1 MKKFSKFII
10 VGGQI
15 GVSSESSSDFILSD
29 ISHEIDENIYN
40 SIVIII
46 PYPQIDNNITTL
58 LSVDLNVNTQKKQ
71 LQIINNEKDNRICTF
86 YTIDNLKYTT
96 CNILTLMNI
105 LKDFLSFSN
114 GVSQS
119 DSNSQLTNSNY
130 SNHINKRKLKEIC
143 NKLNIHYNKNIN
155 KTLDLIYK
163 KINEN

>member
-1 MKKFSKFII
+1 MIVQEIVTINNRVDSINIVISYLEHLTKYIIGEINITSDVINDMKKFSKFII

-119 DSNSQLTNSNY
+119 DSN
-130 SNHINKRKLKEIC
+130 
-143 NKLNIHYNKNIN
+143 
-155 KTLDLIYK
+155 
-163 KINEN
+163 